1 VILYVYIDDL
11 FAYKSRVYPKSSNPV
26 LNLDIDILIPED
38 ARKLVIELYDA
49 QDSDNSVGQD
59 DDHNVTDRSDF
70 DDDDK
75 IFYTKIGKTELLIDK
90 ILSNLL
96 DNEEYQSTRNIV
108 AVEDGAADTL
118 GHDNDDIFSNHSLR
132 TL

>member
-1 VILYVYIDDL
+1 M
-11 FAYKSRVYPKSSNPV
+11 RH
-26 LNLDIDILIPED
+26 
-38 ARKLVIELYDA
+38 
-49 QDSDNSVGQD
+49 D
-59 DDHNVTDRSDF
+59 DDNNVTDRSDF

-108 AVEDGAADTL
+108 AVEDGDL
-118 GHDNDDIFSNHSLR
+118 
-132 TL
+132 